1 MGGFRIIIE
10 CSVSEADGD
19 KCLIIIVLKLV
30 ESEFLL
36 SVSFF
41 VVGWSEIP
49 IRLSVSE
56 VGGVKITKECSVFE
70 VCWSKMPIRNSV
82 F

>member
-36 SVSFF
+36 SVSFL
-41 VVGWSEIP
+41 W
-49 IRLSVSE
+49 L
-56 VGGVKITKECSVFE
+56 GGVKF
-70 VCWSKMPIRNSV
+70 PLDFLFRR
-82 F
+82 